1 MGEADSDVFGIPG
14 KKPCRACGD
23 FKTWISNKNEELKK
37 SDSDPQK
44 TNEKPKDEAANSKG
58 NEQLQCPLDREQLG
72 RNSWSVLHT
81 MAAYYPDKPTTERQT
96 EMRQFMTLFSKL
108 YPCEDC
114 AEDFQQRLQTS
125 PPLTENRFIFSR
137 WLCGMHNEVNSKLG
151 KPQFD
156 CNLVNERWRE
166 GWKDGSCD

>member
-1 MGEADSDVFGIPG
+1 ML
-14 KKPCRACGD
+14 C
-23 FKTWISNKNEELKK
+23 
-37 SDSDPQK
+37 Q

-114 AEDFQQRLQTS
+114 AEDFQQR
-125 PPLTENRFIFSR
+125 
-137 WLCGMHNEVNSKLG
+137 
-151 KPQFD
+151 
-156 CNLVNERWRE
+156 
-166 GWKDGSCD
+166 